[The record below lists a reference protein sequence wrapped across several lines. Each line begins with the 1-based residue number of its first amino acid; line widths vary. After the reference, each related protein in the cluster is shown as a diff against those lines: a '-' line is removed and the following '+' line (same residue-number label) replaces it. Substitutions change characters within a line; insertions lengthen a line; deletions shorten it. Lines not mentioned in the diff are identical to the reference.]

1 MRIALHAFNDNPGSP
16 ALVFGGAL
24 GTRIPLWAAVAS
36 RLVDDH
42 QIYLADLPG
51 HTYPVPESELATDF
65 TISDLASG
73 LVESLEDR
81 GVESFTYC
89 GASISGGIGLTLA
102 LEHPHKLT
110 GLVACSTAAKFG
122 TDVSWAERITEVEN
136 DGTQSLL
143 PDTADRWFA
152 AGFLEE
158 DIATGPLVLTD
169 LATVDDAAYIACCR
183 ALALYDLEG
192 RLGGITTPTLFM
204 AGTQDPGC
212 TPEAMGQLRD
222 AVEGSELAVIPD
234 SAHLPMAEHPEFVAD
249 RIHSFIAGL

>member
-1 MRIALHAFNDNPGSP
+1 M
-16 ALVFGGAL
+16 
-24 GTRIPLWAAVAS
+24 
-36 RLVDDH
+36 
-42 QIYLADLPG
+42 
-51 HTYPVPESELATDF
+51 
-65 TISDLASG
+65 
-73 LVESLEDR
+73 
-81 GVESFTYC
+81 
-89 GASISGGIGLTLA
+89 
-102 LEHPHKLT
+102 
-110 GLVACSTAAKFG
+110 ACSTAAKFG

-234 SAHLPMAEHPEFVAD
+234 SAHLPWPSTPSSSPTASTPSSPGSDGTTERTTAQIVSEPQ
-249 RIHSFIAGL
+249 

>member
-143 PDTADRWFA
+143 PDTADRCFA

-192 RLGGITTPTLFM
+192 RLGGITAPTLFM

>member
-65 TISDLASG
+65 TIADLAAG

-102 LEHPHKLT
+102 LDHPHKLT

-169 LATVDDAAYIACCR
+169 LATVNDAAYIACCR

-192 RLGGITTPTLFM
+192 KLGGITTPTLFM

-222 AVEGSELAVIPD
+222 AVEGSELAIIPD

>member
-16 ALVFGGAL
+16 VLVFGDAL
-24 GTRIPLWAAVAS
+24 GTRVSLWAAVAS

-42 QIYLADLPG
+42 QIYLSDLPG
-51 HTYPVPESELATDF
+51 HTFPVSKEELSTDF
-65 TISDLASG
+65 TISDLAAG
-73 LVESLEDR
+73 LVQSLEDH

-102 LEHPHKLT
+102 LEHPQKLT
-110 GLVACSTAAKFG
+110 GLIACSTATKFG

-158 DIATGPLVLTD
+158 DIATGPATLTD
-169 LATVDDAAYIACCR
+169 LATIDDAAYIACCR
-183 ALALYDLEG
+183 ALALYDLTG
-192 RLGGITTPTLFM
+192 KLGAITTPTLFL
-204 AGTQDPGC
+204 AGSQDPGC
-212 TPEAMGQLRD
+212 TPEAMGEMRD
-222 AVEGSELAVIPD
+222 AVDGSELAVVPD
-234 SAHLPMAEHPEFVAD
+234 SAHLLMAEHPEIVAD
-249 RIHSFIAGL
+249 RIHSFLASR

>member
-192 RLGGITTPTLFM
+192 RLGGITAPTLFM